1 MLKTVESMENNN
13 IRNKIRQITDEAYK
27 KLLRVIKYYIK

>member
-13 IRNKIRQITDEAYK
+13 IRNKMRQITEEAYK
-27 KLLRVIKYYIK
+27 KLLNVNKNKIK